1 MSDFIV
7 LGVLFIA
14 LTVIALSPKGA
25 QNSKV
30 KELLGKKKEV
40 LLIKTQK

>member
-14 LTVIALSPKGA
+14 LTAIALSPKGA
-25 QNSKV
+25 QATKV
-30 KELLGKKKEV
+30 KELLEKKKEV
-40 LLIKTQK
+40 HLIKSQK

>member
-1 MSDFIV
+1 VSDFIV

-25 QNSKV
+25 QATKV
-30 KELLGKKKEV
+30 KELLEKKKDV
-40 LLIKTQK
+40 QLIKTQK